1 MAFLLCVDFSDLG
14 GLRRL
19 LYCVAHPLAG
29 RYVLSEKT
37 MNKCLI
43 IILAGLSFG
52 ALAEEE
58 SIDCNNA
65 MTTIEIN
72 QCAAI
77 ELESAQVKLDK
88 YLSSSFEHN
97 SYDPELIAAIKLAQ
111 QDWQAYMSSHCD
123 SVYTQW
129 RDGTIR
135 GIMAISC
142 KTKLTKQRTH
152 ELWENFL
159 TYMDSTPPVL
169 PEPSVE

>member
-1 MAFLLCVDFSDLG
+1 
-14 GLRRL
+14 
-19 LYCVAHPLAG
+19 
-29 RYVLSEKT
+29 

-43 IILAGLSFG
+43 IILASLSFG

-72 QCAAI
+72 QCATI
-77 ELESAQVKLDK
+77 KLESAQVKLDK
-88 YLSSSFEHN
+88 YLSTSFEHN
-97 SYDPELIAAIKLAQ
+97 SHDPELIAAIKLAQ

>member
-1 MAFLLCVDFSDLG
+1 M
-14 GLRRL
+14 
-19 LYCVAHPLAG
+19 
-29 RYVLSEKT
+29 LSEKT

-43 IILAGLSFG
+43 IILASLSFG

-58 SIDCNNA
+58 PTDCNNA

-88 YLSSSFEHN
+88 YLSASFEHN
-97 SYDPELIAAIKLAQ
+97 SHDPELIVAIKLAQ
-111 QDWQAYMSSHCD
+111 QDWQAYISSHCD

-159 TYMDSTPPVL
+159 TYMDSAPPAL